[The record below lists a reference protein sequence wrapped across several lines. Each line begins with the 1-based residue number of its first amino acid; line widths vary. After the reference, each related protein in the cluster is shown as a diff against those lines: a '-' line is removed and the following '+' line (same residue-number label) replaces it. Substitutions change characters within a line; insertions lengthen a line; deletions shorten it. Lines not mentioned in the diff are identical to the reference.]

1 MQVDCSCIDMHRFD
15 DRCATLAGLR
25 SERTLRAR
33 GAPTDARISDQC
45 NTANVDHNLACNI
58 LHPVNL
64 HMVQRGQRDPRYWC
78 NEFAGGFR
86 HVDIPCCVCFVICM
100 GGVSGSSCDRAR
112 RMLSSWIYCTQNA
125 ELLFLTLG
133 IFLAIHLLQTF
144 HYPTPCHAGRQPAA
158 LVCTA
163 LRIGVPLW
171 QACVL
176 NAHSAREAALMIG
189 VPIWQACVLNAHGA
203 REAHLLT
210 RGFPIT
216 ATLQM

>member
-1 MQVDCSCIDMHRFD
+1 MARIRP
-15 DRCATLAGLR
+15 
-25 SERTLRAR
+25 ERTWRAR